1 VKRTIAALLL
11 VAVVAAC
18 SDGATTPRFSSSAT
32 ATGTIV
38 SADVMVTNSNDAG
51 PGSFRDAIS
60 QANGNASIA
69 SIGFLP
75 LVNTIQLQSTVT
87 YTGSQDLT
95 INANHATLDGSGAG
109 GSAFVA
115 VTSGADLSL
124 IGLTV
129 RNASAQGVQVEVLPA
144 ATGTVRVSLSDVEI
158 ADNAGHGFLVNDQE
172 NPDDVADP
180 DGSQAAV
187 EVVVWDSRILR
198 NGYSVSDRDGIRVN
212 EGGDGNLTFTI
223 WNSQSDDNAA
233 DGIELDERGAGDVS
247 IDVNKLAVT
256 RNGKFDPSDFDDGFD
271 IDEAG
276 PGHIR
281 GQVSASSANNNF
293 EEGLDFNENDA
304 GDLRVDLSDVEANG
318 NREEG
323 IDYEEDDDFAGG
335 GDLVTTMD
343 RVMTNGN
350 GSSGG
355 DGGLK
360 IREKGVGNLDVTLTN
375 IIASQNSL
383 AGVHLRESD
392 AGDSRISIDGAVA
405 TGNSGSTGH
414 GIELRESSS
423 GNITAASLRN
433 VTASGNSGFGVSAE
447 NGTVNIA
454 NVKGGANG
462 LGLTGGGASF
472 VEVP

>member
-1 VKRTIAALLL
+1 MKRNFAALLL
-11 VAVVAAC
+11 VVVVAAC
-18 SDGATTPRFSSSAT
+18 SDVPTTPRLSSDAT
-32 ATGTIV
+32 ASGTIV
-38 SADVMVTNSNDAG
+38 SADVMVTNSNDGGA
-51 PGSFRDAIS
+51 GSFRDAIS

-69 SIGFLP
+69 TIGFLP
-75 LVNTIQLQSTVT
+75 GVSTIQLQSTVT
-87 YTGSQDLT
+87 YTGTQDLT
-95 INANHATLDGSGAG
+95 INANHATLDGSSAG

-115 VTSGADLSL
+115 SGGGDLTL

-129 RNASAQGVQVEVLPA
+129 ANASGQGVEVQVPA
-144 ATGTVRVSLSDVEI
+144 SATGTMRVALTDVKI
-158 ADNAGHGFLVNDQE
+158 TGNAGHGFMVDDQL
-172 NPDDVADP
+172 NNSAASLDV
-180 DGSQAAV
+180 SV
-187 EVVVWDSRILR
+187 TDSRFAG
-198 NGYSVSDRDGIRVN
+198 NGYSVSDRDGIRIN
-212 EGGDGNLTFTI
+212 EGGVGSIVFNS
-223 WNSQSDDNAA
+223 WNSRMEDNAA
-233 DGIELDERGAGDVS
+233 DGIELDETGDGDVS
-247 IDVNKLAVT
+247 IDVRRT
-256 RNGKFDPSDFDDGFD
+256 TISRNGIFDPLDLDDGFD

-281 GQVSASSANNNF
+281 GQVTSSSANNNF

-360 IREKGVGNLDVTLTN
+360 IREKGVGDLDVTLTN

-383 AGVHLRESD
+383 AGVHLRETE
-392 AGDSRISIDGAVA
+392 AGNSRISIDGAVA
-405 TGNSGSTGH
+405 NGNSGSTGH
-414 GIELRESSS
+414 GIELREGST
-423 GNITAASLRN
+423 GNITAASVRN
-433 VTASGNSGFGVSAE
+433 VTTSGNSGFGVSAE
-447 NGTVNIA
+447 NGTVNIS

-462 LGLTGGGASF
+462 LGLIGGGASF
-472 VEVP
+472 VSIP